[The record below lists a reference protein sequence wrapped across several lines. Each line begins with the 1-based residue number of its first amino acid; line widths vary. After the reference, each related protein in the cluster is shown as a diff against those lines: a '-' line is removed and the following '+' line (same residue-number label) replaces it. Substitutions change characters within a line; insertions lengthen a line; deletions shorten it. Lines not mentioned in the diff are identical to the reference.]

1 MNLPNIISLA
11 RLLSAPLGIWF
22 ILNHDLAGA
31 FWLFVAAGLSDA
43 VDGFIAKRFNQSSEL
58 GELLDPVAD
67 KTLIVSMTVTLGLA
81 GYLPD
86 WVVMLVVFR
95 DILIVGGYL
104 LALALARPLRWRPNA
119 VSKVNTVLQIALIT
133 LVLAHV
139 GLGLEDY
146 GTTMPLA
153 LAVGATT
160 VFSGALYL
168 VRWMRIFAGA
178 EEAGE

>member
-11 RLLSAPLGIWF
+11 RLLSAPIGIWF
-22 ILNHDLAGA
+22 ILNHDLTGA

-43 VDGFIAKRFNQSSEL
+43 VDGFIAKHFNQTSEL

-67 KTLIVSMTVTLGLA
+67 KALILSMAVTLGFA

-95 DILIVGGYL
+95 DVLIVGGYL
-104 LALALARPLRWRPNA
+104 MALALARPQHWRPNA
-119 VSKVNTVLQIALIT
+119 VSKLNTVLQIALIT
-133 LVLAHV
+133 LVLARM
-139 GLGLEDY
+139 GLGLPDY
-146 GTTMPLA
+146 GMTLPLA
-153 LAVGATT
+153 LAVGVTT
-160 VFSGALYL
+160 VLSGALYL

>member
-1 MNLPNIISLA
+1 MNFPNVISLA
-11 RLLSAPLGIWF
+11 RLLSAPLGVWL
-22 ILNHDLAGA
+22 ILNHQFAAA
-31 FWLFVAAGLSDA
+31 FWLFVAAGFSDA
-43 VDGFIAKRFNQSSEL
+43 LDGFIAKHFNQVTAL

-67 KTLIVSMTVTLGLA
+67 KALIVSIAVTLGLE

-86 WVVMLVVFR
+86 WVVLLVAFR

-104 LALALARPLRWRPNA
+104 MALAVTRPPRWRPNS

-133 LVLAHV
+133 LVLAHL
-139 GLGLEDY
+139 GLGLADY
-146 GTTMPLA
+146 GMTMPLA

-168 VRWMRIFAGA
+168 ARWMRIFAGA
-178 EEAGE
+178 EEPGE